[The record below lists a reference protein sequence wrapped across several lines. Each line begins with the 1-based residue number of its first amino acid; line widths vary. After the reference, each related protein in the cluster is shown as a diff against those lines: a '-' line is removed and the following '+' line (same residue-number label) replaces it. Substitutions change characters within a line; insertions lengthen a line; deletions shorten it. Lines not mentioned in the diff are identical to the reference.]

1 MILTGSYLETYNVIT
16 ISGRGINQYAD
27 NIFVILLLIIIFIQS
42 PISNVH
48 RDTKSVD
55 YITITYNYNN

>member
-1 MILTGSYLETYNVIT
+1 MNSKPENEKYANDNVI
-16 ISGRGINQYAD
+16 
-27 NIFVILLLIIIFIQS
+27 IIIFIQS

-48 RDTKSVD
+48 RDTSSVD

>member
-1 MILTGSYLETYNVIT
+1 MRS
-16 ISGRGINQYAD
+16 
-27 NIFVILLLIIIFIQS
+27 ILLLPLVARCIENRDNRYMYMVHACFNVICLS

-48 RDTKSVD
+48 RDTSSVD

>member
-1 MILTGSYLETYNVIT
+1 MKSSCICSITAHIIHEKYNKYMDCVNK
-16 ISGRGINQYAD
+16 INEKC
-27 NIFVILLLIIIFIQS
+27 FS

-48 RDTKSVD
+48 RDTSSVD